1 MDPAELAD
9 SVLERLVAIHRR
21 RPNGRFTLTRS
32 IDKRGLYR
40 VTHPGGKLNTD
51 LSVIDKLVSRK
62 VVTVTVFEPGYE
74 VLEITPDGFK
84 YADRLQWLHYGSR
97 R

>member
-21 RPNGRFTLTRS
+21 QPDGRFTLTKS
-32 IDKRGLYR
+32 IGKRGLYR
-40 VTHPGGKLNTD
+40 ITHPGGRLD
-51 LSVIDKLVSRK
+51 VQMAIVEKLVSRK

-84 YADRLQWLHYGSR
+84 YADRLHWLHDGSR